1 MNRLKEIRK
10 KKDLTLKALGEE
22 VGLASNTL
30 SQYENGK
37 REPRLETWQKL
48 ASVLNVPIPYLQGQ
62 GVSRA
67 EMLNHLISLFYWYQ
81 PIEIEEFGTVE
92 TYNISELLE
101 DAIQGKFADEF
112 YEVLVDQTIPD
123 ELGVNKK
130 ADKIL
135 MECFSEE
142 VLFLDDYAK
151 LALINK
157 PLDIDDEELTVQLYK
172 AVEEDGFKSTNK
184 QLAKHLQDSVGAR
197 LADLLAG
204 YELKMLKT
212 YSQEK
217 LADNL
222 TDLIDKLK
230 EFKNDLPKQ

>member
-10 KKDLTLKALGEE
+10 KENLTLKALGEE

-81 PIEIEEFGTVE
+81 PIEIEEIGTVE

-101 DAIQGKFADEF
+101 NAIQGKFADEF

-135 MECFSEE
+135 MECFSDE

-184 QLAKHLQDSVGAR
+184 RLAKYLQDSVGAR
-197 LADLLAG
+197 LADLLAS